1 MQRVGITG
9 TVISGQH
16 IRVEGFYSTSGDW
29 RPITVNASGELPIS
43 VSVTATADISG
54 QAVWV
59 GSGEVISKISGE
71 VVNISGQPVSVT
83 ISEVSVTSGEIH
95 ILSGNVNIDTPS
107 TIRIGNTVTVGS
119 ISGGITVSSGSVKSV
134 TLKSLSSN
142 SGDLYIG
149 GYPYSGFGLLLEV
162 GEAIC
167 LDINNLN
174 LIRVY
179 AVVSGDHISYMGI
192 G

>member
-1 MQRVGITG
+1 MQRVGIAG
-9 TVISGQH
+9 TIISGQR

-29 RPITVNASGELPIS
+29 RPISVNASGELPIS

-59 GSGEVISKISGE
+59 GSGEIISKISGE

-83 ISEVSVTSGEIH
+83 ISEVSITSGEIH
-95 ILSGNVNIDTPS
+95 IMSGNINIDTPS
-107 TIRIGNTVTVGS
+107 TVRIGNTATVGS
-119 ISGGITVSSGSVKSV
+119 ISGGISISSGIIKSV
-134 TLKSLSSN
+134 TVKSLSSN

-149 GYPYSGFGLLLEV
+149 GYPYSGYGLLLEA
-162 GEAIC
+162 GESIS

-174 LIRVY
+174 LIHVY
-179 AVVSGDHISYMGI
+179 AVVSGDKISYMGI